1 MPAQLLTVTQ
11 FGHRLGVG
19 RATAY
24 RIVAA
29 RQVDVT
35 DVGTGR
41 RPRLRISEKALNDYV
56 ARRTEQGSAA

>member
-1 MPAQLLTVTQ
+1 MTVEQ
-11 FGHRLGVG
+11 FGDRLGIG

-29 RQVDVT
+29 RQVDTT
-35 DVGTGR
+35 DVAVRG
-41 RPRLRISEKALNDYV
+41 RPRLRISEDALQKFV

>member
-1 MPAQLLTVTQ
+1 MSLMTVEE
-11 FGHRLGVG
+11 FGRRLKVG

-35 DVGTGR
+35 DIAVKG
-41 RPRLRISEKALNDYV
+41 RPRLRISEKALERYV
-56 ARRTEQGSAA
+56 ASREERAA